1 MPNPNSNN
9 AILISSSAG
18 PVGLPGWSG
27 ADGATGPAGEVGAQG
42 ATGAGAATKLDVVF
56 TDAENA
62 YKRVGISNDGVSIGS
77 VIYPGTNIT
86 NGQPSRCAVV
96 IRGYYAQV
104 RLVLRESG
112 GNELAVGSYVVNS
125 DFTNV
130 AIPIVDTFPT
140 AYDVLTLEIIVKR
153 QPGYDGNNSY
163 ADVAYLELT

>member
-9 AILISSSAG
+9 AILITSSAG

-27 ADGATGPAGEVGAQG
+27 PDGTTGPAGEVGTQG
-42 ATGAGAATKLDVVF
+42 ATGASDVTKLDVVF
-56 TDAENA
+56 TNAENA
-62 YKRVGISNDGVSIGS
+62 YKRVGITDGAVNIGS

-86 NGQPSRCAVV
+86 NGEPSRCAVV

-104 RLVLRESG
+104 RLTLRESG
-112 GNELAVGSYVVNS
+112 GNELAVVSYVVNS
-125 DFTNV
+125 DFTNL

-140 AYDVLTLEIIVKR
+140 AYDVLTLDIIVKR
-153 QPGYDGNNSY
+153 QPGYEGQSY